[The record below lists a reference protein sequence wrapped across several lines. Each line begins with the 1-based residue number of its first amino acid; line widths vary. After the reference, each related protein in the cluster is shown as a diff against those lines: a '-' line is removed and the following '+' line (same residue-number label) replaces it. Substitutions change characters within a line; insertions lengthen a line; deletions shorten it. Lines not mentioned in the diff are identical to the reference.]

1 MNIAKSGIYL
11 RYRHCFKLFR
21 ELRKEG
27 NSTKV
32 WERKGKSGRE
42 KILNFGNHITEIL
55 AAQTAAQVG
64 VKCPKG
70 NQLCNV
76 IAEIGKKKVAEIW
89 GGIKKKSVT
98 SIIFL

>member
-1 MNIAKSGIYL
+1 MYFSNYII
-11 RYRHCFKLFR
+11 
-21 ELRKEG
+21 
-27 NSTKV
+27 
-32 WERKGKSGRE
+32 
-42 KILNFGNHITEIL
+42 EIL

-98 SIIFL
+98 SIIFLQHFHNKSQVFSYY